1 MVPEHQMTFKTYRQF
16 IQPTLIS
23 LMKLSNYILE
33 TSNNLPGC
41 DNSNESGYKRII
53 YSVDQILKIGEMHKE
68 MLLEANFRVG
78 TSNKQKEK
86 ADRQK
91 RCQKA
96 KKVSL
101 RTVNSELRL
110 FSIFLLF

>member
-1 MVPEHQMTFKTYRQF
+1 
-16 IQPTLIS
+16 
-23 LMKLSNYILE
+23 MKLSNYILE

-110 FSIFLLF
+110 FSIFTFLTIVTINSSVN